1 MRYSANVDNLLS
13 YGAIDFQKR
22 WSKEVQEGYL
32 RLGFTPDDIP
42 ALLQLALDEKLFW
55 EEEEPL
61 YSAPYHAWRV
71 LGLLKAEQAISPLL
85 NEFQQVDPEDWFSEE
100 IPNVLAL
107 IGEKAILPMLAYL
120 VDENIDEDAK
130 LGITGVFSQI
140 AQNEPEFKAQ
150 CQEILVSCL
159 KQITTQES
167 TLAGFLVSALLDLD
181 AREEIEII
189 REAFQHGYIDIDVV
203 GDIEQVEIELG
214 LRQQRSTPRPISP
227 KIQAI
232 REVLKQNF
240 GAEYDDD
247 ENPKPTKSVKIGRN
261 DLCPCGSGKKY
272 KKCCLH

>member
-55 EEEEPL
+55 GEEEPL
-61 YSAPYHAWRV
+61 YSAPYHAWRI

-214 LRQQRSTPRPISP
+214 LRQQR
-227 KIQAI
+227 
-232 REVLKQNF
+232 
-240 GAEYDDD
+240 
-247 ENPKPTKSVKIGRN
+247 
-261 DLCPCGSGKKY
+261 
-272 KKCCLH
+272 